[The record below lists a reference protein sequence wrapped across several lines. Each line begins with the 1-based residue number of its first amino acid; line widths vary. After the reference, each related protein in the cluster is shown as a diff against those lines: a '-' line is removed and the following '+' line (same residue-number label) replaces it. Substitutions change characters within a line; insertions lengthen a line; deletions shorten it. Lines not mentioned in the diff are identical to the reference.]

1 MVLLGRTL
9 YSASASLFQK
19 IYVCYSPARRSVLG
33 KYCAWGL
40 GCHPRPYARQR
51 AQFLPIDTD
60 QLRLVNNFFFLKQKK
75 CFPKEPEWL
84 RAVITTRSSRNGTIF
99 EQVEGRENRGNTN
112 QKEHFYLQLKH
123 FYLHKNKR
131 TLKYFFISICHDL
144 TEEACAY
151 FGKKRKAMVW
161 RANKLKICSE
171 FNNKQIILE
180 NSDTIWMKVL
190 LINVTYNCKYP
201 FLPDFY

>member
-40 GCHPRPYARQR
+40 GYHPRPYARQR
-51 AQFLPIDTD
+51 AQFLPIGTD
-60 QLRLVNNFFFLKQKK
+60 RPRLVNNFFFLKQKK

-112 QKEHFYLQLKH
+112 QKERL
-123 FYLHKNKR
+123 NWN
-131 TLKYFFISICHDL
+131 ISICIK
-144 TEEACAY
+144 T
-151 FGKKRKAMVW
+151 
-161 RANKLKICSE
+161 NKLWNIFYKYLSWSDRRSLRILLKKHMQWFGE
-171 FNNKQIILE
+171 QI
-180 NSDTIWMKVL
+180 S
-190 LINVTYNCKYP
+190 
-201 FLPDFY
+201 